1 MLLFK
6 TDMTFWYKEIVLEK
20 MIFTVAEEHVSD
32 GFWDWT
38 FGLNPAWYSETG
50 DYGWKWNR
58 RGDNE
63 ENNNV
68 DL

>member
-1 MLLFK
+1 
-6 TDMTFWYKEIVLEK
+6 